1 MFLRRALLAF
11 WGLGLVTAT
20 GMASA
25 NPVVR
30 DVAAKPPAGMSPG
43 KMQSKAV
50 PLTDEQMA
58 LVGGVTT
65 GQLPCELAQR
75 VLVRPHSAW
84 PGHFDVQVGAHKF
97 VMVPVATTTGA
108 IRLEDAARGAVWLQ
122 LANKSMLMDQRK
134 GRRLADACMSPAQ
147 EAVALAMQH
156 NPAPHLLDPALAPGS
171 PELSATK

>member
-11 WGLGLVTAT
+11 WGLGLVSAT
-20 GMASA
+20 GMAWA

-75 VLVRPHSAW
+75 VSVRPHPAW
-84 PGHFDVQVGAHKF
+84 PGHFDVQAGAHKF

-108 IRLEDAARGAVWLQ
+108 IRLEDEKAGAVWLQ
-122 LANKSMLMDQRK
+122 LANKSMLMDQK
-134 GRRLADACMSPAQ
+134 NGRRLADECAHPDQ
-147 EAVALAMQH
+147 VAVANDMKI
-156 NPAPHLLDPALAPGS
+156 NPPPALIDVS
-171 PELSATK
+171 NDVTNNKR